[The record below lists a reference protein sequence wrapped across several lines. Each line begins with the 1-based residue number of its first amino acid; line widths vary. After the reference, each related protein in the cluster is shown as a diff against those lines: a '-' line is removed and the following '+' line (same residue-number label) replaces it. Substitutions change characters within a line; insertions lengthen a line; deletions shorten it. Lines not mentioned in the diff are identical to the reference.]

1 MEGRFS
7 LPEATGGSLFC
18 VDLFLFVSC
27 VLHVSMALALA
38 GSGEHVEK
46 VYKWKQGLGGGDFV
60 HCRGCFRRVLML
72 SCIV

>member
-46 VYKWKQGLGGGDFV
+46 STNGSRVLGGGILCFV
-60 HCRGCFRRVLML
+60 EGVSDGC
-72 SCIV
+72 